1 MKLEQTVNLPNKVD
15 LAVGMKT
22 MVLQNIATHADLA
35 NGSHGIITDIILHP
49 DECAIPD
56 ADNKVYLQHPP
67 AAELFFPHS
76 GSKVQIPGLPKGVIP
91 IFPSQN
97 TFSLEGRHQ
106 ITVHREQLAITAA
119 YAFTDYKAQGQTME
133 CVIVDLAKPP
143 SGAFTGFDV
152 YVALLHS
159 RGQPTIRLL

>member
-1 MKLEQTVNLPNKVD
+1 MKLEQTANLPNKVD

-35 NGSHGIITDIILHP
+35 NGSRSVITDIILHP
-49 DECAIPD
+49 NECAVPD

-67 AAELFFPHS
+67 AAVLFLPHS
-76 GSKVQIPGLPKGVIP
+76 GSKVQIPSLPKGVIP
-91 IFPSQN
+91 IFPSRN
-97 TFSLEGRHQ
+97 TFSLEGKCQ
-106 ITVHREQLAITAA
+106 ITVHREQLAVTAA

-143 SGAFTGFDV
+143 SGAFIGFAV
-152 YVALLHS
+152 YVALS
-159 RGQPTIRLL
+159 RSHGQPTI